1 MAVLLRHAARRLV
14 GVQRTQLAAA
24 AVAEKQ
30 RSLLPR
36 LVHTDEVYLP
46 LISVIFGLFCPIDP
60 QARLILN

>member
-14 GVQRTQLAAA
+14 GVQRTQAAA

-60 QARLILN
+60 QAGLILN